1 MRFYEDPQKTSENR
15 LAPRSNYIPFGI
27 SEYTS
32 LNGEWR
38 FSYFSR
44 DIDVPKTIEK
54 WDTIPVPSCWQLH
67 GYENPNYVN
76 TNYPYPCDQPYVP
89 DDNPCGIYE
98 RDFEVEKKWGKL
110 YFVLE
115 GVSSCAIVSLND
127 QYVGFTQGSRLKAEF
142 DITEYVRE
150 GKNTI
155 RVKVLKWCC
164 GSYLEDQD
172 CFRYNGIFRDCYLLA
187 RPNGHIFDVDV
198 RSQDNKKIIAVSDR
212 AAKITLLD
220 ADGNAIDAAEN
231 TEKAE
236 FTLDSPILWN
246 AEKPYLYTVR
256 FERDGETI
264 ERKVGLRT
272 IAISDKGELLING
285 TSVKLR
291 GVNHHDTSK
300 YRGWCMSEEE
310 LKRDLLLMKSLNMN
324 CVRTSHYPPMP
335 CFVDLCDELGLYVV
349 LETDIETHG
358 FLSRYPNVPYR
369 FDVESSD
376 WPCTDDKWEGEYVE
390 RMQRAVEA
398 FKNNSSVIMWS
409 TGNESGHGKN
419 HISMIKWARSKN
431 DGRLIHAED
440 ASRYNKTENID
451 VYSMMYPSPE
461 WIEEYLNNKENKL
474 PLYLCEYAHAM
485 GNGPGDVYQY
495 NELMDKYPNFIGGC
509 VWEWADHVSC
519 VDGVQ
524 KYGGDFEG
532 ELTNDGNFC
541 CDGMVFADRSFRS
554 GTLEIK
560 AAYQPIKTCFDNG
573 KFKITNRFDFT
584 DLEEFDLSYTVE
596 SDGET
601 VEAKKIELSLSPH
614 SECEIEIKYPTLKCR
629 YGAYISF
636 TLSKDGVEYAKTQ
649 HALPFEK
656 IVEDK
661 GERSANVTENGDF
674 LTFSGEGFEY
684 VFSKHYASFIS
695 IKVDG
700 EGQIAAMPALTAQ
713 RASIDNERYVRD
725 FWYNDSTFKGENIDV
740 LFSKVYSCELQNGK
754 IVAECSIAG
763 ISRKPFFRYTLEISV
778 FEDGR
783 IDKTVKGQVR
793 ENAFWLPRLGYE
805 YCLPLSSS
813 DFEYFGMG
821 PCDNYC
827 DLNHC
832 AYYGMYESSADKE
845 YVPYVRPQ
853 EHGNHTGVKMLKI
866 GKLIFSTDKK
876 FEINVS
882 NYSTKALEKAQH
894 TDELESDGF
903 VHLRVDYK
911 NSGVGSNACGPSLAE
926 EFRLKEKDIEFSY
939 SIKPAK

>member
-15 LAPRSNYIPFGI
+15 LSPRSNYIPFGI
-27 SEYTS
+27 SEYRS

-44 DIDVPKTIEK
+44 DIDVPETIEN
-54 WDTIPVPSCWQLH
+54 WDAIPVPSCWQLE
-67 GYENPNYVN
+67 GYENPNYAN

-98 RDFEVEKKWGKL
+98 RDFDVEKKWGKL

-115 GVSSCAIVSLND
+115 GVSSCAIVHLNG
-127 QYVGFTQGSRLKAEF
+127 QYVGFTQGSHLKAEF

-172 CFRYNGIFRDCYLLA
+172 FFRYNGIFRDCYLLA
-187 RPNGHIFDVDV
+187 RPQGHIFDVDV
-198 RSQDNKKIIAVSDR
+198 RSQDNKKIIAVSDK

-220 ADGNAIDAAEN
+220 ADGKVIESAEN

-236 FTLDSPILWN
+236 FILENPVLWN
-246 AEKPYLYTVR
+246 AEKPYLYTLR
-256 FERDGETI
+256 FECEGEMI
-264 ERKVGLRT
+264 ERRVGLRT
-272 IAISDKGELLING
+272 IAISDKGDLLING
-285 TSVKLR
+285 VSVKLR
-291 GVNHHDTSK
+291 GVNHHDSSK
-300 YRGWCMSEEE
+300 YKGWCMSEEE
-310 LKRDLLLMKSLNMN
+310 LRQDLLLMKSLNMN

-349 LETDIETHG
+349 LETDLETHG
-358 FLSRYPNVPYR
+358 FIRRFANVPYY

-376 WPCTDDKWEGEYVE
+376 WPCSDEKWEGEYVE
-390 RMQRAVEA
+390 RMKRAVEA

-431 DGRLIHAED
+431 DGRLIHCED

-451 VYSMMYPSPE
+451 VYSMMYPSFE
-461 WIEEYLNNKENKL
+461 WIENYLNNAENKL
-474 PLYLCEYAHAM
+474 PLFLCEYAHAM
-485 GNGPGDVYQY
+485 GNGPGDVFGY
-495 NELMDKYPNFIGGC
+495 NELIDKYPNFIGGC
-509 VWEWADHVSC
+509 IWEWADHVAC

-532 ELTNDGNFC
+532 ELTHDGNFC
-541 CDGMVFADRSFRS
+541 CDGMLFADRSFKA

-560 AAYQPIKTCFDNG
+560 AAYQPMKTYFEGG
-573 KFKITNRFDFT
+573 KFKILNRFDFT
-584 DLEEFDLSYTVE
+584 DFKEFDLSYTVE
-596 SDGET
+596 SDGKT
-601 VEAKKIELSLSPH
+601 VETNKIKLSLAPH
-614 SECEIEIKYPTLKCR
+614 SECEIDVKYPAFKCR

-636 TLSKDGVEYAKTQ
+636 TLAKDGVEYAKTQ
-649 HALPFEK
+649 HELPFEK
-656 IVEDK
+656 IAEDK
-661 GERSANVTENGDF
+661 CEKLANVIENGDF
-674 LTFSGEGFEY
+674 LTFSGEDFEY

-695 IKVDG
+695 VKVGG
-700 EGQIAAMPALTAQ
+700 EEQIAAMPALTAQ
-713 RASIDNERYVRD
+713 RAVIDNEKNVRAL
-725 FWYNDSTFKGENIDV
+725 WYNDNIWQGENLNV
-740 LFSKVYSCELQNGK
+740 LFNKVYSCELKNGK
-754 IVAECSIAG
+754 IVADCSLAG
-763 ISRKPFFRYTLEISV
+763 VSRKPFFRYTLEMSV

-793 ENAFWLPRLGYE
+793 ENTTWLPRLGYE

-821 PCDNYC
+821 PYENYC
-827 DLNHC
+827 DLNYC

-853 EHGNHTGVKMLKI
+853 EHGNHTGTKMLKI
-866 GKLIFSTDKK
+866 GKLIFTSDKE

-882 NYSTKALEKAQH
+882 NYSTKALEKADH
-894 TDELESDGF
+894 TDELERDGF
-903 VHLRVDYK
+903 IHLRVDYK
-911 NSGVGSNACGPSLAE
+911 NSGVGSNACGPALE
-926 EFRLKEKDIEFSY
+926 ERFRLKEKDIEFSY
-939 SIKPAK
+939 SIAPSK